1 MTRGML
7 TILHTESSMGWGGQE
22 IRIVQE
28 SLGMIKRGHHVVI
41 AAPPESAIFRNARE
55 ADIKTVAAGF
65 GKKNP
70 LSVLRMRT
78 VIGDERP
85 DILNTHSSSDSWV
98 ASLAARLSGVK
109 PKIIRTRHLS
119 TPISRTILSRFIYET
134 VPDAVMTT
142 GEEIRNIMMRVNG
155 YDGSKIFSV
164 PTGIDLERFDP
175 SMVQPSISREGFAIG
190 MVGVLRSWKGHN
202 FFLASVPD
210 ILDKVPAAHFYIA
223 GEGPQRENIV
233 SIIRAMKLE
242 RHVTMLGHRDD
253 IPQVLASMDIVVHP
267 SYGHEGV
274 PQIVLQAFAM
284 QKPVVATNVGAIPE
298 VVIDGQT
305 GLLIEPQRPDL
316 IALGV
321 IRLFSDTELRN
332 RLAYEARRLVLAG
345 FSLGHMLDRIE
356 AIYDRVLGNDRI

>member
-1 MTRGML
+1 
-7 TILHTESSMGWGGQE
+7 MGWGGQE

-28 SLGMIKRGHHVVI
+28 SLGMIKRGHHIVI
-41 AAPPESAIFRNARE
+41 AAPPESAIFRKAGE
-55 ADIKTVAAGF
+55 AGIKTIAAEF
-65 GKKNP
+65 DKKNP
-70 LSVLRMRT
+70 ISMLRMRT
-78 VIGDERP
+78 IIAAEHP

-98 ASLAARLSGVK
+98 ASIAARLSGVK

-134 VPDAVMTT
+134 MPDAVMTT
-142 GEEIRNIMMRVNG
+142 GEEIRGIMMRVNG
-155 YDGSKIFSV
+155 YDGSRIFSV
-164 PTGIDLERFDP
+164 PTGIDLVRFDP
-175 SMVQPSISREGFAIG
+175 SIVKPSISRKGFAIG

-202 FFLASVPD
+202 LFLASVPD
-210 ILDKVPAAHFYIA
+210 ILEKVAEAHFYIA

-233 SIIRAMKLE
+233 SLIREMKLE
-242 RHVTMLGHRDD
+242 RHVTLLGHRDD

-274 PQIVLQAFAM
+274 PQTVLQAFAM

-305 GLLIEPQRPDL
+305 GLLIKPQRPDL
-316 IALGV
+316 IAQGV
-321 IRLFSDTELRN
+321 IRLFNDADLRN

-345 FSLGHMLDRIE
+345 FSSGHMLDKIE
-356 AIYDRVLGNDRI
+356 AIYHRILGNE